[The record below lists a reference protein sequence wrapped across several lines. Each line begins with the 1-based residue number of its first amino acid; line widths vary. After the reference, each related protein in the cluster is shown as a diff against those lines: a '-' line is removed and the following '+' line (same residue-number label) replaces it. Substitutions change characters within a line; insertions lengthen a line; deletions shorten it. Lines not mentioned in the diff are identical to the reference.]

1 LKPFSPLFVFWAWLA
16 SRAPPC
22 GADWASAS
30 KKIGTSSRP
39 GRHCERGFL
48 LLFLLPCLLL
58 AFALLA
64 GTIKVVNASQ
74 QRIAMQSRL
83 DICAV
88 RLLEIRRSAAK
99 EFVRTNSILRSTALA
114 IAMAR
119 GAILLGG
126 PAGALLGKAGEAALL
141 RLNQATAQWQE
152 ARVWFFQA
160 RELSLHRCSPTP
172 FSRKEALCQVSP
184 SLKEGL
190 KRSPSLFP
198 DVRGPLQFLKGPLA
212 RVRCQSFT
220 LLRTTLVL
228 EGDPSLTTGNFADHY
243 EE

>member
-1 LKPFSPLFVFWAWLA
+1 
-16 SRAPPC
+16 
-22 GADWASAS
+22 
-30 KKIGTSSRP
+30 
-39 GRHCERGFL
+39 
-48 LLFLLPCLLL
+48 
-58 AFALLA
+58 
-64 GTIKVVNASQ
+64 
-74 QRIAMQSRL
+74 MQSRL

-88 RLLEIRRSAAK
+88 RLLEARRSAAK
-99 EFVRTNSILRSTALA
+99 EFVRTNTLLRSTALA

-141 RLNQATAQWQE
+141 HLNQAMAKWQE

-172 FSRKEALCQVSP
+172 FSRKEAFCQVSP

-190 KRSPSLFP
+190 KRSPALFP
-198 DVRGPLQFLKGPLA
+198 DVKGPLQFLKNPIA
-212 RVRCQSFT
+212 RVRCQSFA

-228 EGDPSLTTGNFADHY
+228 EGDPTLSTGKFADQY